1 MSFLPRRKV
10 KAEEDFHR
18 VLSTN
23 RVGKLIVKATE
34 GSGEWMASPSFD
46 AQSLGRSLEQVS
58 GIQRAGAI
66 LWVMKYYVEGDEGDD
81 ADERDEGGEDN
92 GDYTFKFGYDFDMPD
107 LLVKRSS
114 VKLGHAALAKRA
126 IIAGEIRQIG
136 DYWNIDNFSGA
147 WGSMGGKS
155 GKSGALETAAFHI
168 TQYSDIDVVARSA
181 FSSNALIRGLQRA
194 LSS

>member
-1 MSFLPRRKV
+1 MSFSPQRKV
-10 KAEEDFHR
+10 KAEENFHR
-18 VLSTN
+18 VLSTY
-23 RVGKLIVKATE
+23 RVGKLIVKTTE
-34 GSGEWMASPSFD
+34 GKGKWIASPSFD
-46 AQSLGRSLEQVS
+46 VQSLGRSLEQVS
-58 GIQRAGAI
+58 GIHRAGAI

-81 ADERDEGGEDN
+81 ADERDEGGKDN
-92 GDYTFKFGYDFDMPD
+92 GEYTFKFGYDLEIPD
-107 LLVKRSS
+107 LLVERSS

-126 IIAGEIRQIG
+126 IIAGEVRQIG

-147 WGSMGGKS
+147 WGRMGGQS

-181 FSSNALIRGLQRA
+181 FSSNALIRGLQRV